1 MKLAAHDATAP
12 CMPGNDIMPTY
23 EYKCRAC
30 DHRFEA
36 FQSMTEAA
44 ITNCPHCGKE
54 EVERLIS
61 PGGGLLFKG
70 SGFYITDYRKD
81 SYKREA
87 KRETS
92 PPDTKPSSPSSTPKS
107 D

>member
-1 MKLAAHDATAP
+1 MRANAFPMTRV
-12 CMPGNDIMPTY
+12 PGNTIMPTY

-30 DHRFEA
+30 DHRFDA
-36 FQSMTEAA
+36 FQSMTEPPLS
-44 ITNCPHCGKE
+44 TCPHCGKD

-87 KRETS
+87 KKESTS
-92 PPDTKPSSPSSTPKS
+92 SDSKPSSSTSKP

>member
-1 MKLAAHDATAP
+1 
-12 CMPGNDIMPTY
+12 MPTY

-36 FQSMTEAA
+36 FQSMTESP
-44 ITNCPHCGKE
+44 ITKCPHCGKD

-61 PGGGLLFKG
+61 AGGGLLFKG

-87 KRETS
+87 KKETS
-92 PPDTKPSSPSSTPKS
+92 TPTDSKPSSPSSGSTPKS